1 MNSIS
6 YSICLNPDLSPKLS
20 WFCGSRLLQFVFT
33 IVVPFIL
40 LMVWQNGEVWA
51 RPPAHAPTT
60 TDPPAVL
67 CC

>member
-6 YSICLNPDLSPKLS
+6 YSICLNPELSPKLA

-40 LMVWQNGEVWA
+40 LMVWQNA
-51 RPPAHAPTT
+51 FIPSR
-60 TDPPAVL
+60 L
-67 CC
+67 YM